1 MTTNP
6 DPMDTTECP
15 RCWVPVRLDRVDDHI
30 DWHLHL
36 LATLAALPIRAAVE
50 LTDPIGLGLDKL

>member
-1 MTTNP
+1 
-6 DPMDTTECP
+6 MDTTECP